1 MEPIVIRIICLFAL
15 TAAPWFAAQSATAA
29 DFSTSSGAAIDPS
42 IMDPAPCSFEPPAP
56 VTGSLVICGGGKLP
70 DNVLNR
76 FLELAGG
83 KQARVVIIPTASA
96 LADGP
101 EIEQKITFF
110 RNANVAG
117 LKLLH
122 TRSRSEADDPQFGKP
137 LADATG
143 VWFTGGFQWRLA
155 DTYLGTAIEK
165 LVHAVL
171 NRGGVIGGTSSGAAI
186 MSTIMIRRANPDPEV
201 GRGFDFLPGTVID
214 QHFLKRNRQDR
225 LLNVLASHPGFVGLG
240 IDEGTALIAQGR
252 RLSVLGDSQVIAC
265 LAPSQDRPMKTEVL
279 KSGDEVDL
287 IALSR
292 AAIGRAKPRK
302 QPADVQAMPR
312 GTLMLAS
319 GDDLAPAVAE
329 RFIQAAGGPDARLL
343 VVTTAEREPP
353 NENEATG
360 WLKTAGARNVKLV
373 YACDRSEALR
383 PAMLKL
389 FADAQ
394 GIWFT
399 GGRPYR
405 LVDAYLD
412 SEAETLFHK
421 VLERGGVIGGTD
433 AGARIQASTL
443 VRGTP
448 LESSEIAAEGYEN
461 GFGFF
466 RDVAIDDHFSDP
478 HRFEAMARLKQV
490 RAGLIGLGIDADTA
504 LVVHGNE
511 LEVLGPHEVAVFD
524 RREAPRDAQAG
535 YELLHAGERYN
546 LKTRR
551 RVVAAETKP
560 ADHDVQQASASKD
573 SGPDSR

>member
-1 MEPIVIRIICLFAL
+1 M
-15 TAAPWFAAQSATAA
+15 
-29 DFSTSSGAAIDPS
+29 
-42 IMDPAPCSFEPPAP
+42 
-56 VTGSLVICGGGKLP
+56 TGSLVICGGGKLP
-70 DNVLNR
+70 DSVLNR

-83 KQARVVIIPTASA
+83 EQARVVIIPTASA

-110 RNANVAG
+110 RQANVAG

-122 TRSRSEADDPQFGKP
+122 TRSRSEADDPKFGKP

-155 DTYLGTAIEK
+155 DTYLGTAVEK

-171 NRGGVIGGTSSGAAI
+171 ARGGVIGGTSSGAAI
-186 MSTIMIRRANPDPEV
+186 MSTIMIRRANPEPEV

-225 LLNVLASHPGFVGLG
+225 LLNVLASHPGFIGLG
-240 IDEGTALIAQGR
+240 IDEGTALIAHGR

-302 QPADVQAMPR
+302 PLIDVQAVPR

-319 GDDLAPAVAE
+319 GDATAPAVAE
-329 RFIQAAGGPDARLL
+329 RFIQAAGGPDARL
-343 VVTTAEREPP
+343 VVVATAEREPP
-353 NENEATG
+353 SEDEALG
-360 WLKTAGARNVKLV
+360 WLKAAGARNVQLA

-389 FADAQ
+389 FSEAQ

-412 SEAETLFHK
+412 SEAEKLFHN

-433 AGARIQASTL
+433 AGARIQASSL
-443 VRGTP
+443 VRGSP

-466 RDVAIDDHFSDP
+466 RDVAIEDHFGEPQRYD
-478 HRFEAMARLKQV
+478 AMARLK
-490 RAGLIGLGIDADTA
+490 RGRPGLIGLGIGADTA
-504 LVVHGNE
+504 LVVHGNQ
-511 LEVLGPHEVAVFD
+511 LEVLGPHEVAIFD
-524 RREAPRDAQAG
+524 HRDAPRDAQAG
-535 YELLHAGERYN
+535 YELLHAGERYD
-546 LKTRR
+546 LKSRSR
-551 RVVAAETKP
+551 LAAASSKP
-560 ADHDVQQASASKD
+560 AGEKAEQARASKSD
-573 SGPDSR
+573 GENSR